1 MRKLTVTTA
10 LMALSFM
17 ATSVF
22 AASYTIDPAHTF
34 PRFKINHLGFSTMMG
49 QFNSTKGTLTYDQDK
64 GTGSVDISIDANSIF
79 TAHEK
84 RDKHL
89 RSPDF
94 LNTAEFPDITYKSTK
109 ANIKNGKGTVEG
121 KLTMK
126 GVTKPVTLTV
136 TSMKCGANPFN
147 KKPTC
152 GFDATAK
159 IKRSDFGVKYGLP
172 AISDEMEL
180 LIEVEAVKN

>member
-1 MRKLTVTTA
+1 MRKFVVA
-10 LMALSFM
+10 AVLMLLPLS
-17 ATSVF
+17 TI
-22 AASYTIDPAHTF
+22 AANFTIDPDHTY
-34 PRFKINHLGFSTMMG
+34 PRFKISHLGFSTMMG
-49 QFNSTKGTLTYDQDK
+49 QFNSTKGTMTFDEAK
-64 GTGSVDISIDANSIF
+64 GTGSVDITIDANSIS

-94 LNTAEFPDITYKSTK
+94 LNTAEFPEITYKSTK
-109 ANIKNGKGTVEG
+109 ATIKNGKGTVEG
-121 KLTMK
+121 NLTMM

-136 TSMKCGANPFN
+136 THMKCGEHPFN
-147 KKPTC
+147 KKQVC

-172 AISDEMEL
+172 AIGDEMEL
-180 LIEVEAVKN
+180 MIELEAVKN

>member
-1 MRKLTVTTA
+1 MRKLIITVALIALPFTA
-10 LMALSFM
+10 ITA
-17 ATSVF
+17 F
-22 AASYTIDPAHTF
+22 ADSYTIDPAHTF

-64 GTGSVDISIDANSIF
+64 GTGSVDITIDANSIY
-79 TAHEK
+79 TAFEK

-94 LNTAEFPDITYKSTK
+94 LNTAEFPEVTYKSTK

-147 KKPTC
+147 KKQMC
-152 GFDATAK
+152 GFDATGK